1 MSTRS
6 IVGVLSPEGKEIGV
20 GVYVHSDGYPEGRL
34 PYLKKYIVRDG
45 VEVVAT
51 TILSANTGGWS
62 YLFDDYSDNN
72 LGHVRAE
79 VVAGYGLKYLD
90 APKGAPMLHSE
101 ALKDWGI
108 EYAYYLDLATGDIVW
123 YEMNGTS
130 NPKANREV
138 WSEYAPVVST
148 KLAEE
153 AMGINLSP
161 SE

>member
-45 VEVVAT
+45 VEKVAQ

-62 YLFDDYSDNN
+62 YLFDDYDDNR
-72 LGHVRAE
+72 LGDRAD
-79 VVAGYGLKYLD
+79 VVAGYGLKYTD
-90 APKGAPMLHSE
+90 VDPEKPMTHSE
-101 ALKDWGI
+101 ALKNWGI

-123 YEMNGTS
+123 YEMNRS
-130 NPKANREV
+130 NPPANRELFSGFGSSQEV
-138 WSEYAPVVST
+138 TSS
-148 KLAEE
+148 
-153 AMGINLSP
+153 GS
-161 SE
+161 